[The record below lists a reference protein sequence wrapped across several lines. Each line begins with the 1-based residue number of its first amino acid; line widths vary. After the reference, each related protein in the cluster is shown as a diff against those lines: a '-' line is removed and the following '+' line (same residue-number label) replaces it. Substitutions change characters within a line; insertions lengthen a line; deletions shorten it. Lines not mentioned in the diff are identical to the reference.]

1 MTAYTTY
8 ASGVTVADSAGSSAV
23 GSPTRTVLRGFFDA
37 SKRNLTAAD
46 TMVVLT
52 VPANTW
58 VEQCFVE
65 VETIDA
71 TQTVDI
77 GDGDTADGWGEDLS
91 LAVATT
97 VHDPDADFN
106 AAAGLAGKLYT
117 AATDI
122 LITVP
127 TDKALDTAKFKV
139 IMPATLL
146 G

>member
-8 ASGVTVADSAGSSAV
+8 ANGDTVADKSGAAEV
-23 GSPTRTVLRGFFDA
+23 AAPARTVFRGFFDA
-37 SKRNLTAAD
+37 SKRNLAAAD

-52 VPANTW
+52 IPANTW
-58 VEQCFVE
+58 VEQCFVK
-65 VETIDA
+65 VDTIDA

-106 AAAGLAGKLYT
+106 AAAGQAGKLYT
-117 AATDI
+117 SETDI

-127 TDKALDTAKFKV
+127 TDKALDTAKFEV
-139 IMPATLL
+139 VMPATLL